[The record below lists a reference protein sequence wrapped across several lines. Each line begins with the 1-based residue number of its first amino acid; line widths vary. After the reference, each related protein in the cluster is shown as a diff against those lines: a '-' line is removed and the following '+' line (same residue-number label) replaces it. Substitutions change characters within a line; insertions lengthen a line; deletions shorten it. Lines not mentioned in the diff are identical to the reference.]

1 MNKTITI
8 KSVEVAKEGTN
19 EKTGNKWQLLKVIC
33 EGDSEMKEF
42 TTFDDKYVNS
52 QGQQMQDNFSYN
64 EKFRNWQVVSQKQE
78 AENSKHDEVMKG
90 MRSLYEIVDRIE
102 VKVDSLVNK

>member
-1 MNKTITI
+1 MAQKTITI

-64 EKFRNWQVVSQKQE
+64 EKFRNWQVITAKAE
-78 AENSKHDEVMKG
+78 AENSKHDEIMTGLRK
-90 MRSLYEIVDRIE
+90 LYE
-102 VKVDSLVNK
+102 LVEEIKNK